1 FSLGAQ
7 KGASSIIRVSGLA
20 LEARLPRGD
29 GCSRKHRPAVPV
41 ASSPGRARPASS
53 VRRKSPNRREQEEEE
68 EDEEEEEENEDEE
81 EPRAARRSARGGAAA
96 AARGRGP
103 QAGHAQRQR
112 AGEEPAA
119 QAPGCTQACG
129 KPEAR
134 PQARAQL
141 RPGPPRQPGA

>member
-68 EDEEEEEENEDEE
+68 EDENEDEE